1 MNNNT
6 SNLIENIFIFLLLLL
21 MLPFPRIV
29 EDILILGTIAVSL
42 FSCLSC
48 RIKHCN
54 IKKIYADNLP
64 YLIISM
70 MLLQIHAVRF
80 SLVAKDFNE
89 QLISVQIVQWITD
102 KFKSSEV
109 IIFCTLIYLW
119 LLLYFMIVFSNI
131 EVNKIVVVNEHFK
144 YETLKLEKIKILQGK
159 ETGEDEISVSNL
171 LQKSKYEED
180 FCSYLSKIQKY
191 LIAGFVISVIQ
202 IACGIAKDI
211 LFNQKTFESCFFSNA
226 VVTIGSCIP
235 FIIIYILMIR
245 FVFVYYRRNENA

>member
-1 MNNNT
+1 MKKNT

-29 EDILILGTIAVSL
+29 EDILILGTIAISL
-42 FSCLSC
+42 LSCLSC
-48 RIKHCN
+48 RIKHSN
-54 IKKIYADNLP
+54 VNKIYADNLP

-70 MLLQIHAVRF
+70 MLLQIHTVRF

-89 QLISVQIVQWITD
+89 QLISVQIVQWMTD
-102 KFKSSEV
+102 NFKSSE
-109 IIFCTLIYLW
+109 ILIFCTLIYLW
-119 LLLYFMIVFSNI
+119 LLLYFMIVFSDI

-159 ETGEDEISVSNL
+159 ESGENEISVSNL

-180 FCSYLSKIQKY
+180 FSFNLSKIRKY
-191 LIAGFVISVIQ
+191 LIAEFVISVVQ

-211 LFNQKTFESCFFSNA
+211 LFNQKTFENCFFNNA
-226 VVTIGSCIP
+226 VIIIGSCIP

>member
-1 MNNNT
+1 MKKNT

-191 LIAGFVISVIQ
+191 LNILYVCRKIFSY
-202 IACGIAKDI
+202 GIYNY
-211 LFNQKTFESCFFSNA
+211 LHCRCHPRWYNRRSHRYLCYQSNQSCSNLHDDKR
-226 VVTIGSCIP
+226 CH
-235 FIIIYILMIR
+235 
-245 FVFVYYRRNENA
+245 